1 MQACAAV
8 GQSKL
13 MHTYERLFFGKK
25 VVAQLLLSSDDFTSP
40 VRYRNLQ
47 NAVAE
52 LLALGV
58 VPIVNENDSVSVR
71 ELEGA
76 FGDNDELSSLLA
88 RAVKADWLLL
98 LTNVDGFLIP
108 NGRKKPRLQRVVR
121 KLTPALEAQCNGK
134 SSLGTG
140 GMISKLRAAKLA
152 SEGGVHVAIVNGRH
166 PQGDHARDGTQDRNV
181 FSAAKRVGQESAD
194 KKCQPQPARPFRRR
208 KSCCAPVRRRR
219 GWRCCLPRKR
229 MHCCWRLPTAIEAN
243 EKSILEANREDMEK
257 SGLDGAMRDR
267 LLLTSARIRD
277 MARGVREVAALPDP
291 IGETL
296 AEWTKSNG
304 LRIRKVRVPLGVV
317 GIIYESRPNV
327 TVDTAVL
334 ALKTGNAI
342 VLRGGKEAARS
353 NQRLVEI
360 ITAVPGVP
368 EGAIE
373 LLDSST
379 RQSVQELIKARGL
392 VDVIIPRGGAGLIT
406 FVTENSAV
414 PVIETGAGNCHI
426 FVDESAD
433 FEMADRIVI
442 NAKTQ
447 RPSVCNAAEKL
458 LVHERVAAE
467 YVPRIVKKLIDA
479 GVEVRGDGKVRSL
492 AAGLQVGP
500 AAEQDWYEEY
510 LRLCMAVARGRD
522 VDDAIAHINR
532 YSTKHTDSIVT
543 AR

>member
-1 MQACAAV
+1 MAATLSTA
-8 GQSKL
+8 GSTQEKL
-13 MHTYERLFFGKK
+13 LRARAASARL
-25 VVAQLLLSSDDFTSP
+25 ALLSTSEK
-40 VRYRNLQ
+40 
-47 NAVAE
+47 NA
-52 LLALGV
+52 LL
-58 VPIVNENDSVSVR
+58 
-71 ELEGA
+71 
-76 FGDNDELSSLLA
+76 
-88 RAVKADWLLL
+88 
-98 LTNVDGFLIP
+98 
-108 NGRKKPRLQRVVR
+108 
-121 KLTPALEAQCNGK
+121 
-134 SSLGTG
+134 
-140 GMISKLRAAKLA
+140 
-152 SEGGVHVAIVNGRH
+152 VAI
-166 PQGDHARDGTQDRNV
+166 
-181 FSAAKRVGQESAD
+181 AD
-194 KKCQPQPARPFRRR
+194 
-208 KSCCAPVRRRR
+208 
-219 GWRCCLPRKR
+219 
-229 MHCCWRLPTAIEAN
+229 AIEAN
-243 EKSILEANREDMEK
+243 ENNILAANREDVES
-257 SGLDGAMRDR
+257 SGLEGAMRDR
-267 LLLTSARIRD
+267 LLLTSSRVKD
-277 MARGVREVAALPDP
+277 MARGVLEVAALRDP

-296 AEWTKSNG
+296 AEWTKANG

-342 VLRGGKEAARS
+342 VLRGGKEAAQS

-360 ITAVPGVP
+360 MTAVAGVP
-368 EGAIE
+368 EGAVE

-426 FVDESAD
+426 FVDETAD

-479 GVEVRGDGKVRSL
+479 GVEVRGDGKARSL
-492 AAGLQVGP
+492 AAGLHVG
-500 AAEQDWYEEY
+500 AAVEPDWYEEY
-510 LRLCMAVARGRD
+510 LRLCIAVAVVAD

-532 YSTKHTDSIVT
+532 YSTKHSDSIVT
-543 AR
+543 HDEENARKFLRGVDSAAVYWNASTRFTDGGEFGFGAEMGISTQKLHCRGPFALAELTSSKYEIIGTGQVR

>member
-1 MQACAAV
+1 MAATLTTAAST
-8 GQSKL
+8 QEKL
-13 MHTYERLFFGKK
+13 LRARAAS
-25 VVAQLLLSSDDFTSP
+25 AQLALLSTSEK
-40 VRYRNLQ
+40 
-47 NAVAE
+47 NAL
-52 LLALGV
+52 LLA
-58 VPIVNENDSVSVR
+58 I
-71 ELEGA
+71 
-76 FGDNDELSSLLA
+76 
-88 RAVKADWLLL
+88 AD
-98 LTNVDGFLIP
+98 
-108 NGRKKPRLQRVVR
+108 
-121 KLTPALEAQCNGK
+121 
-134 SSLGTG
+134 
-140 GMISKLRAAKLA
+140 
-152 SEGGVHVAIVNGRH
+152 
-166 PQGDHARDGTQDRNV
+166 
-181 FSAAKRVGQESAD
+181 
-194 KKCQPQPARPFRRR
+194 
-208 KSCCAPVRRRR
+208 
-219 GWRCCLPRKR
+219 
-229 MHCCWRLPTAIEAN
+229 AIEAH
-243 EKSILEANREDMEK
+243 EKNILAANREDVEN
-257 SGLDGAMRDR
+257 SGLEGAMRDR
-267 LLLTSARIRD
+267 LLLTSARVKE

-296 AEWTKSNG
+296 AEWTKANG

-342 VLRGGKEAARS
+342 VLRGGKEAAQS

-360 ITAVPGVP
+360 MTAVSGVP
-368 EGAIE
+368 EGAVE

-426 FVDESAD
+426 FVDETAD

-479 GVEVRGDGKVRSL
+479 GVEVRGDGKARSL

-500 AAEQDWYEEY
+500 AVEQDWYEEY
-510 LRLCMAVARGRD
+510 LRLCMAVA
-522 VDDAIAHINR
+522 VVANIDDAIAHINR
-532 YSTKHTDSIVT
+532 YSTKHSDSIVT
-543 AR
+543 HEEANARKFLRGVDSAAVYWNASTRFTDGAEFGFGAEMGISTQKLHCRGPFALAELTSSKYEIIGTGQVR